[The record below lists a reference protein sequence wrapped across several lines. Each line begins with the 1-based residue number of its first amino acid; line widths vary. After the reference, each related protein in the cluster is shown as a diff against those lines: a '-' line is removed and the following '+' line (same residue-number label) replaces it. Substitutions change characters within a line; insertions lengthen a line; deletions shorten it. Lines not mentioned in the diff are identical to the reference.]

1 MKKYLYIFCT
11 LTGAALMGCTDLDL
25 IPEDTMAPENYFSS
39 EEELRQY
46 TNAYYGMLPGADD
59 LNDICADDVIKNI
72 LDNEILGNRY
82 PSTEK
87 AWDWDDLRVINYYFE
102 NSGACKDQNA
112 RRHYDGFSYFM
123 RAYFY
128 FTKVQRYGD
137 VPYYD
142 EVIGS
147 KDEELLYK
155 PRDSRKYVMQKVV
168 EDLDSAIYML
178 PETKTPYEVNKW
190 TALALKSR
198 ATLFEGTFRKYHPE
212 LKLNDGDRFLKIA
225 VEACQKIMDTKSYSL
240 STTKESGLPAYQS
253 LFCSTDLTQ
262 NPEMILVADYD
273 KALGRLHNAQAQFDY
288 NTGLSRSLMEDYL
301 VVKDGHTEY
310 FHQVEGYKTKTVLE
324 VFENRDPRL
333 EQTFMKPG
341 VLSVGTTEPHRTK
354 LNLGGYPQIKFRPLT
369 FDQIDWGKSY
379 TDLPII
385 RYAEV
390 LLMYAE
396 AKAELGI
403 LTQDDVNQTI
413 NLIRQR
419 AGMPDASLDDWLANI
434 DPVQDERYSNV
445 QSAQKGAVLEV
456 RRERR
461 IELACE
467 GFRYGDLM
475 RWGCGKLFEAAPE
488 GAYIPGMGYYDVTG
502 DGQPDVAIVE
512 KKADIDKIPEEDKQ
526 KYKLTVYALEGNTIG
541 LTEGTK
547 GYIYL
552 VAQHNKYTFVSPKY
566 YYYPVATKDIT
577 VNENLYQNPFWE

>member
-128 FTKVQRYGD
+128 FTKLQRYGD

-198 ATLFEGTFRKYHPE
+198 ALLYAASLLHNPAQDADKWKAAADAAYAIIKE
-212 LKLNDGDRFLKIA
+212 NW
-225 VEACQKIMDTKSYSL
+225 YSL
-240 STTKESGLPAYQS
+240 PKTNVDPLYDKNGGNDVLKSPQLIFERRNGESFDFEANNLPISYEKGK
-253 LFCSTDLTQ
+253 TGNVPTQ
-262 NPEMILVADYD
+262 NLVDAFQMTNGKDFDWEQITPGQNPYE
-273 KALGRLHNAQAQFDY
+273 GRDPRFY
-288 NTGLSRSLMEDYL
+288 
-301 VVKDGHTEY
+301 
-310 FHQVEGYKTKTVLE
+310 KTVLCNGDTWMNSTIQSYE
-324 VFENRDPRL
+324 GGKD
-333 EQTFMKPG
+333 G
-341 VLSVGTTEPHRTK
+341 AGTTGATTTGYYLKKYMNETVSLAPSNEKKKPHH
-354 LNLGGYPQIKFRPLT
+354 F
-369 FDQIDWGKSY
+369 
-379 TDLPII
+379 II
-385 RYAEV
+385 FRYAEI
-390 LLMYAE
+390 LLNYAE
-396 AKAELGI
+396 AMDAWKDADYTDNDHPLSARAA
-403 LTQDDVNQTI
+403 LNQV
-413 NLIRQR
+413 R
-419 AGMPDASLDDWLANI
+419 AAADMPAITTSGNAFT
-434 DPVQDERYSNV
+434 ES
-445 QSAQKGAVLEV
+445 V

-461 IELACE
+461 VELAFE
-467 GFRYGDLM
+467 DHRFWDIRRWRIGDKTKAIYCIKITMENGLPVYKKELLETRNWDDKM
-475 RWGCGKLFEAAPE
+475 YLYP
-488 GAYIPGMGYYDVTG
+488 IPQTEYYKNPNLGQNTG
-502 DGQPDVAIVE
+502 
-512 KKADIDKIPEEDKQ
+512 
-526 KYKLTVYALEGNTIG
+526 
-541 LTEGTK
+541 
-547 GYIYL
+547 
-552 VAQHNKYTFVSPKY
+552 
-566 YYYPVATKDIT
+566 
-577 VNENLYQNPFWE
+577 W